1 MYRFLLRP
9 RWILSHLFVTV
20 VVLAMLTAG
29 FWQLR
34 RLDERRATNEK
45 ILSVTTDA
53 PVPIDTLVT
62 PTTPKSDL
70 SALQYRPVSVTGTYR
85 ADEQVLINNRTNNGA
100 PGYWVVTPLVQANGV
115 AVAVNRGWVP
125 YSVSVDGPWD
135 EFAPPT
141 GTVTVTGIIRLTQER
156 SSGIVSGPADSATGE
171 LRLLSRVDVQRL
183 AQQIDE
189 KLLPVYIN
197 LTGTSVPVA
206 PYPIAVPPPDLSEGP
221 HLGYALQ
228 WFAFSLLTII
238 VYPLL
243 LRRVAKRRQASL
255 HDDDDDDGDDDL
267 DGDEIEFVTT
277 KES

>member
-1 MYRFLLRP
+1 
-9 RWILSHLFVTV
+9 
-20 VVLAMLTAG
+20 MLTAG

-34 RLDERRATNEK
+34 RLDERRQTNEK
-45 ILSVTTDA
+45 VLAVTTEA
-53 PVPIDTLVT
+53 PVPLDSVVSVST
-62 PTTPKSDL
+62 PPDQL
-70 SALQYRPVSVTGTYR
+70 SALQYRPVTVTGTYR
-85 ADEQVLINNRTNNGA
+85 PDEQVLINNRSNNGA

-125 YSVSVDGPWD
+125 FSVSVDGPWD
-135 EFAPPT
+135 DFAPPT

-189 KLLPVYIN
+189 QLLPVYIN

-243 LRRVAKRRQASL
+243 LRRVAKRRLAAA
-255 HDDDDDDGDDDL
+255 DEDGDQN
-267 DGDEIEFVTT
+267 DEQNEIVHDAMNEEVR
-277 KES
+277 S